1 MTASGPFHGGSPER
15 SGHRH
20 PGPTPRASTHPE
32 LRCPGTEVMS
42 SLLARA
48 REAAVLP
55 LDQGAWPC
63 TVPPGW
69 APPLDSPQL
78 ARPSSQDLSQT
89 HPGLLGTGALGLHP
103 PPSTLHLCSTLLPA
117 PLWAPCPKTSP
128 GHPFPTKAAPNP
140 PGWTPHS
147 AAPSHQ
153 PHQLTFV
160 LYFGR
165 ICTPGPGV
173 GGVSGLLMTMSTDI
187 RPRDG
192 GHSKCCCPQTHAR
205 FLSPGPQG
213 SFARQGH
220 RSLQIKSSCELVA
233 TFYLFPH
240 E

>member
-173 GGVSGLLMTMSTDI
+173 GGGLWAVDDYEHGHSPERWWALQMLLSTDT
-187 RPRDG
+187 RTVPVPRA
-192 GHSKCCCPQTHAR
+192 AR
-205 FLSPGPQG
+205 ELCQAGT
-213 SFARQGH
+213 
-220 RSLQIKSSCELVA
+220 QISSDQILV
-233 TFYLFPH
+233 
-240 E
+240 